1 MIVLDTN
8 VVSEPLK
15 PDPDPAVLRWL
26 DRQAPA
32 TLYLTTISQAELLAG
47 VLALPAGKRR
57 TNLQSVLDN
66 EIAALFSG
74 RILPFGERSA
84 AACAQVVTAANSAGN
99 SMDFADAAIGAIAI
113 EHDFIL
119 ATRNGRDFRGTAVKL
134 LNPWLDQAAAV

>member
-15 PDPDPAVLRWL
+15 PRPDGAVLHWL

-57 TNLQSVLDN
+57 TELQSVLNN
-66 EIAALFSG
+66 ELVSLFAD
-74 RILPFGERSA
+74 RILVFGERSA
-84 AACAQVVTAANSAGN
+84 AAYAQVVGTANAAGN
-99 SMDFADAAIGAIAI
+99 PMHFADAAIAAIAI
-113 EHDFIL
+113 EHNFML
-119 ATRNGRDFRGTAVKL
+119 ATRNARDFKGTSVKL
-134 LNPWLDQAAAV
+134 LDPWS